1 MHVLFTN
8 LEGPMCAD
16 AVDDETVAVS
26 EALVTDMIKAGAVA
40 GGTGHFNSLG
50 LCDLRDSSA
59 PSFFWMIYLRRHVRS
74 ANVYSSRP

>member
-1 MHVLFTN
+1 
-8 LEGPMCAD
+8 MCAD

-59 PSFFWMIYLRRHVRS
+59 PSFFLDDLFEETC
-74 ANVYSSRP
+74 AQCKCL